1 MYSGAQAGIPLAAS
15 AARMRFRFAC
25 LSLYT
30 GCSRGI
36 ACGAAW
42 GIMFGRMVFAYYQ
55 RLSPRMRAI
64 YRASDR
70 VEEVRL
76 RRPEELR
83 PLALALQSSLAT
95 GDRERIAQDCRR
107 LISGIAAD
115 LGVAAA
121 GVRVLA
127 QRPSGR
133 DSELHGLYEPDSA
146 CIQVWMRTARHRR
159 VVAFRTFLRTLL
171 HELCHHLD
179 YRWLQ
184 LPDSLHT
191 EGFFARESSLFKQ
204 LLPPGGRDA
213 AASPPSPPAPRPAAA
228 DGAVLLPRRR
238 LSSLLSARREKD

>member
-1 MYSGAQAGIPLAAS
+1 M
-15 AARMRFRFAC
+15 FA
-25 LSLYT
+25 
-30 GCSRGI
+30 
-36 ACGAAW
+36 
-42 GIMFGRMVFAYYQ
+42 RMVFAYYQ

-83 PLALALQSSLAT
+83 PLALALQRSLAS
-95 GDRERIAQDCRR
+95 GDRESIARDCRR

-127 QRPSGR
+127 QRPSRR

-146 CIQVWMRTARHRR
+146 RIQVWMRTARHRR

-179 YRWLQ
+179 YRWLH

-204 LLPPGGRDA
+204 LLPPTGRGA
-213 AASPPSPPAPRPAAA
+213 AASPPPSPPSPCPAAA
-228 DGAVLLPRRR
+228 NGAVPLPRRR
-238 LSSLLSARREKD
+238 LSSLLSANREKD